1 MSHLAYLNVNLTCTC
16 GKVTSGYTV
25 MLKREGTSP
34 VVCPHCGATFD
45 ITFLKDTP
53 PVLIVDPTDEK
64 DPVRVAKPP
73 KGDPS

>member
-1 MSHLAYLNVNLTCTC
+1 MSLARLTVDLTCTC
-16 GKVTSGYTV
+16 RTKTSGYIV
-25 MLKREGTSP
+25 LLKREGTSP

-45 ITFLKDTP
+45 ITFLKNAP
-53 PVLIVDPTDEK
+53 PTLVVDPADEK